1 MYVARTID
9 VDSYPVGL
17 DVSEDGRYVIVTS
30 QGRKG
35 NGGNA
40 VNIYEV
46 EYSTPEP
53 VKQRHSNVVK
63 KNFSEN
69 DTSVGNDTENSGDQA
84 NKNNENSLPEWS
96 IYLGEGGLLLA
107 ACAGCIWVWR
117 RKKSK

>member
-1 MYVARTID
+1 M
-9 VDSYPVGL
+9 
-17 DVSEDGRYVIVTS
+17 IVTS

-69 DTSVGNDTENSGDQA
+69 GTSVGNDTENGGDQA
-84 NKNNENSLPEWS
+84 NKNNESSLSEWS
-96 IYLGEGGLLLA
+96 IYLGGGGLLLA
-107 ACAGCIWVWR
+107 GCAGCIWVWR